1 MPTTLASL
9 RFPHERVF
17 LPRTKLAYVHL
28 RNLLTDAKRDRAAR
42 VFGYVAIW
50 LPEEL
55 VVLYLQEGELVNATV
70 REASASRAIPIA
82 DALALVPHAAEY
94 GEICFHEA
102 DDEQLACM
110 HYTQVTEPRAWPA
123 ELVPSDPGAL
133 FPYLMSTTFDGI
145 VRVERGGAT
154 SYLIFRD
161 GAVERGFL
169 AEPAVGSLV
178 ERVQRLFAP
187 RGAGDAPIVVR
198 RWDVPPPLPVQAPPA
213 LVQVY
218 RQLVNTLVER
228 LRESG
233 NEHVHL
239 IADYARHILLDRHPA
254 LGSFAVLVRAPHDP
268 VADAD
273 ELTAAV
279 AAWIGEITLAAVEL
293 DSEAP
298 ERLLR
303 EVTWERRHALQSAGF
318 FDHLGWKLD

>member
-1 MPTTLASL
+1 MPSSLANL
-9 RFPHERVF
+9 RYPHQRVF
-17 LPRTKLAYVHL
+17 LPRTRLAYVHL

-50 LPEEL
+50 LPEEM

-70 REASASRAIPIA
+70 WGPHGWRGLPIA
-82 DALALVPHAAEY
+82 DALALVPAEPEY

-110 HYTQVTEPRAWPA
+110 HFTQVTDPEPWPA
-123 ELVPSDPGAL
+123 ELAPSDADAL
-133 FPYLMSTTFDGI
+133 FPFLMATTFDG
-145 VRVERGGAT
+145 VVEVVAKGHV

-161 GAVERGFL
+161 GTVERGFL
-169 AEPAVGSLV
+169 KGVTAPSLIDG
-178 ERVQRLFAP
+178 VQQLFAADP
-187 RGAGDAPIVVR
+187 AGKGPMVR
-198 RWDVPPPLPVQAPPA
+198 RWPVPPALPVQASPA

-218 RQLVNTLVER
+218 RQLVNALVQR
-228 LRESG
+228 LLDEG
-233 NEHVHL
+233 NDHVHL
-239 IADYARHILLDRHPA
+239 IADYARHTLIPRHPA
-254 LGSFAVLVRAPHDP
+254 LASFGVLTRAPHDP

-273 ELTAAV
+273 TLTAAV

-303 EVTWERRHALQSAGF
+303 ELTWERRHVLQSAGF
-318 FDHLGWKLD
+318 FEQLAWTID

>member
-1 MPTTLASL
+1 MPAIVAGL
-9 RFPHERVF
+9 RYPHSRVM
-17 LPRTKLAYVHL
+17 LPRTRLAYIHL
-28 RNLLTDAKRDRAAR
+28 RNLLTDAKRDRSAR

-50 LPEEL
+50 LPDEL
-55 VVLYLQEGELVNATV
+55 VMLYLQEGELVNATV
-70 REASASRAIPIA
+70 RQPGETRAIPIA

-110 HYTQVTEPRAWPA
+110 HYSHVAPPDPWPA
-123 ELVPSDPGAL
+123 ELDPSDPATL
-133 FPYLMSTTFDGI
+133 FPYLMSTTFDGVVEV
-145 VRVERGGAT
+145 VRQGAT

-169 AEPAVGSLV
+169 AGPPAGTLV
-178 ERVQRLFAP
+178 EGVERLFSSAAGSAP
-187 RGAGDAPIVVR
+187 LLVR
-198 RWDVPPPLPVQAPPA
+198 RWPVPPPLPVQAPPA

-218 RQLVNTLVER
+218 RQMVNTLVQG
-228 LRESG
+228 LLDAG

-239 IADYARHILLDRHPA
+239 IADYARHTLLERHPA
-254 LGSFAVLVRAPHDP
+254 LASFAVLTRAPHDP
-268 VADAD
+268 VADSY